1 MEIAGVD
8 FGMMGRVERA
18 SHFLDIWHKLTPE
31 QLNELLPEIWVMAEW
46 PGVMYP
52 YDEWT
57 TIFYEAFEA
66 GFISDDGTER
76 PTDYKTKVELYRAAT
91 PDYIYGM
98 GWTNNLET
106 AKWFNNRNHTFGWKD
121 SKIYKTVVPKGVI
134 LGIFNT
140 RKEDEIIIDPEDAK
154 FWGVEEL
161 QENV

>member
-1 MEIAGVD
+1 
-8 FGMMGRVERA
+8 
-18 SHFLDIWHKLTPE
+18 
-31 QLNELLPEIWVMAEW
+31 
-46 PGVMYP
+46 
-52 YDEWT
+52 
-57 TIFYEAFEA
+57 
-66 GFISDDGTER
+66 
-76 PTDYKTKVELYRAAT
+76 
-91 PDYIYGM
+91 M

-161 QENV
+161 QENDKKY